1 MVSRGRPRNLVKID
15 ELFLTMNRLRL
26 GLLEKDLADQFNSDQ
41 TEVSTIFPTWID
53 RMHDFL
59 GQLSFLTDRDTMK
72 KFLPNCFKPEHEDVY
87 LIVDCTE
94 LFIEK
99 SSQVI
104 QQSATWSEYKGHN
117 TGKPLIGL
125 SPITLPAFV
134 SEVYPGSISD
144 EEILSESGIL
154 ALAQRGDRWLAD
166 KGFIV

>member
-1 MVSRGRPRNLVKID
+1 M
-15 ELFLTMNRLRL
+15 
-26 GLLEKDLADQFNSDQ
+26 
-41 TEVSTIFPTWID
+41 
-53 RMHDFL
+53 
-59 GQLSFLTDRDTMK
+59 
-72 KFLPNCFKPEHEDVY
+72 Y
-87 LIVDCTE
+87 LIIDCTK

-117 TGKPLIGL
+117 TGKALIGL
-125 SPITLPAFV
+125 SPIMLPAFV

-166 KGFIV
+166 KGFIVQHILDDYGVRIDTPVKLEGKKHFTEEEDVHNRKNSQVRVHVE